1 MYFYILIYDFVV
13 NNIVNIIKLIK
24 YSTWNHEI
32 EIEFV
37 LISWFKRLQAC
48 DYSYSQIFND

>member
-24 YSTWNHEI
+24 YFTWNHEI

-37 LISWFKRLQAC
+37 LISWFEHLQAR
-48 DYSYSQIFND
+48 DYSYLQIFND